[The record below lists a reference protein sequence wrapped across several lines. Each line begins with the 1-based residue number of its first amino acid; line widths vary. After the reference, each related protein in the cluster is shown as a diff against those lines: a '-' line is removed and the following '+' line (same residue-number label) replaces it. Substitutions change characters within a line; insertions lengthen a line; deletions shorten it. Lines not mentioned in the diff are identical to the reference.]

1 MGIFKWLFGKKKIEE
16 EPENLDETSKEVY
29 EQPVYERD
37 HVNFHDEA
45 ERSRYLLG
53 CVEQIGEAKKEE
65 ELLKGEYNLVTAY
78 LTDME
83 EIEALPKEEA
93 EELQAAARRIVTLE
107 EDLHVF
113 AEKKTGMADSD
124 YRKIQRQ
131 EGEIEEGIAKIRE
144 AEKYHK
150 LVQQDLRRLDGEK
163 KAYKYRKNELETML
177 MNLKGVAVIWLLAVL
192 ACMVM
197 LSVLRFGFDMDTA
210 VGFLIAIGVGA
221 VAVTFLCVKYL
232 DAQSELTR
240 VEKASNK
247 LILLQNK
254 VKIRYVNNVQLLD
267 YLYMKY
273 GVENGQTLA
282 KLWKMY
288 QHEKENRRQF
298 AELEGKLDYNQRQL
312 LQILRRYQVKDPE
325 RWIYQAKAI
334 IDRKEMIEI
343 RHGLIVRRQSLRSQL
358 QYNRKV
364 AEEAGNELEQ
374 ISALYPQYRTEIVNL
389 KNRYQRDW
397 NEDE

>member
-1 MGIFKWLFGKKKIEE
+1 MGIFRWMFGKKRIE
-16 EPENLDETSKEVY
+16 EPENLNETPEENY
-29 EQPVYERD
+29 EQLVYERD
-37 HVNFHDEA
+37 HVNFSDEA
-45 ERSRYLLG
+45 ERSRYLLS
-53 CVEQIGEAKKEE
+53 CVEQMGEAKKEE
-65 ELLKGEYNLVTAY
+65 ELLKGEYNLVTSY

-107 EDLHVF
+107 EDLHAF
-113 AEKKTGMADSD
+113 TEKKTGMSDSD

-177 MNLKGVAVIWLLAVL
+177 MNLKGMAVIWLLAVL
-192 ACMVM
+192 ACLIM

-232 DAQSELTR
+232 DAQNELTR

-273 GVENGQTLA
+273 GVENGQTLV

-288 QHEKENRRQF
+288 QKEKENRRQF

-312 LQILRRYQVKDPE
+312 LKILRRYQIKDPE
-325 RWIYQAKAI
+325 RWIHQAKAI
-334 IDRKEMIEI
+334 IDNKEMIEI
-343 RHGLIVRRQSLRSQL
+343 RHELIVRRQSLRSQL

-364 AEEAGNELEQ
+364 AENAENELEQ
-374 ISALYPQYRTEIVNL
+374 ISALYPQYSTEIVNL
-389 KNRYQRDW
+389 RNRYQRDW
-397 NEDE
+397 NEGE

>member
-1 MGIFKWLFGKKKIEE
+1 MGIFRWLFGKKRIE
-16 EPENLDETSKEVY
+16 EPENLNETPEENY
-29 EQPVYERD
+29 EQLVYERD
-37 HVNFHDEA
+37 HVNFSDEA
-45 ERSRYLLG
+45 ERSRYLLS

-65 ELLKGEYNLVTAY
+65 ELLKGEYNLVTSY

-107 EDLHVF
+107 EDLHAF
-113 AEKKTGMADSD
+113 TEKKTGMSDSD

-177 MNLKGVAVIWLLAVL
+177 MNLKGMAVIWLLAVL
-192 ACMVM
+192 ACLIM

-232 DAQSELTR
+232 DAQNELTR

-273 GVENGQTLA
+273 GVENGQTLV

-288 QHEKENRRQF
+288 QKEKENRRQF

-312 LQILRRYQVKDPE
+312 LKILRRYQIKDPE
-325 RWIYQAKAI
+325 RWIHQAKAI
-334 IDRKEMIEI
+334 IDNKEMIEI
-343 RHGLIVRRQSLRSQL
+343 RHELIVRRQSLRSQL

-364 AEEAGNELEQ
+364 AENAENELEQ
-374 ISALYPQYRTEIVNL
+374 ISALYPQYSTEIVNL
-389 KNRYQRDW
+389 RNRYQRDW
-397 NEDE
+397 NEGE

>member
-1 MGIFKWLFGKKKIEE
+1 MGIFRWLFGKKRIE
-16 EPENLDETSKEVY
+16 EPENLNETPEENY
-29 EQPVYERD
+29 EQLVYERD
-37 HVNFHDEA
+37 HVNFSDEA
-45 ERSRYLLG
+45 ERSRYLLS
-53 CVEQIGEAKKEE
+53 CVEQMGEAKKEE
-65 ELLKGEYNLVTAY
+65 ELLKGEYNLVTSY

-107 EDLHVF
+107 EDLHAF
-113 AEKKTGMADSD
+113 TEKKTGMSDSD

-177 MNLKGVAVIWLLAVL
+177 INLKGMAVIWLLAVL
-192 ACMVM
+192 ACLVM

-232 DAQSELTR
+232 DAQNELTR

-273 GVENGQTLA
+273 GVENGQTLV

-288 QHEKENRRQF
+288 QKEKENRRQF

-312 LQILRRYQVKDPE
+312 LKILRRYQIKDPE
-325 RWIYQAKAI
+325 RWIHQAKAI
-334 IDRKEMIEI
+334 IDNKEMIEI
-343 RHGLIVRRQSLRSQL
+343 RHELIVRRQSLRSQL

-364 AEEAGNELEQ
+364 AENAENELEQ
-374 ISALYPQYRTEIVNL
+374 ISALYPQYSTEIVNL
-389 KNRYQRDW
+389 RNRYQRDW
-397 NEDE
+397 NEGE